1 MVLPLKSG
9 TGIPRCKDRQG
20 QGRVRVRGARAM
32 ESLGLGL
39 GFSCELYADWWL
51 VAAPQKE
58 QGPELLRSGP
68 VVLLHYLKWGGR
80 NI

>member
-1 MVLPLKSG
+1 
-9 TGIPRCKDRQG
+9 
-20 QGRVRVRGARAM
+20 M

-39 GFSCELYADWWL
+39 GFAGGCNACCLQLD
-51 VAAPQKE
+51 APKE

>member
-1 MVLPLKSG
+1 
-9 TGIPRCKDRQG
+9 
-20 QGRVRVRGARAM
+20 M
-32 ESLGLGL
+32 ESLGFGL
-39 GFSCELYADWWL
+39 GFGCELDAGWLL

-68 VVLLHYLKWGGR
+68 VVLLHYLKWGGW

>member
-1 MVLPLKSG
+1 
-9 TGIPRCKDRQG
+9 
-20 QGRVRVRGARAM
+20 M

-39 GFSCELYADWWL
+39 GFVGGCDACCLQLDA
-51 VAAPQKE
+51 QKE

-68 VVLLHYLKWGGR
+68 VVLLHYLKRGGW

>member
-1 MVLPLKSG
+1 
-9 TGIPRCKDRQG
+9 
-20 QGRVRVRGARAM
+20 M

-39 GFSCELYADWWL
+39 GFVGGCDACCLQL
-51 VAAPQKE
+51 AAPQKE

-68 VVLLHYLKWGGR
+68 VVLLHYFKRSGR

>member
-1 MVLPLKSG
+1 
-9 TGIPRCKDRQG
+9 
-20 QGRVRVRGARAM
+20 M
-32 ESLGLGL
+32 ESLGFGL
-39 GFSCELYADWWL
+39 GFGCELDDDWLQVAGGWL
-51 VAAPQKE
+51 LPIQKE

>member
-1 MVLPLKSG
+1 
-9 TGIPRCKDRQG
+9 
-20 QGRVRVRGARAM
+20 M

-39 GFSCELYADWWL
+39 GFAGGCDAYCLQLDA
-51 VAAPQKE
+51 QKE